1 MLDGSFNNI
10 ASLRAEELPKA
21 FGCGKGLLCDT
32 EEQLDKALSQAM
44 ADDDLYLIRAR
55 VPKGQISGA
64 LKRLTDSL
72 KAKV

>member
-1 MLDGSFNNI
+1 
-10 ASLRAEELPKA
+10 
-21 FGCGKGLLCDT
+21 
-32 EEQLDKALSQAM
+32 M

-64 LKRLTDSL
+64 LKRLTDGL